1 MEKVEQ
7 DWLLEERIAWA
18 EGYRCVAGIDEAGR
32 GTLAGPVVAAC
43 VVLPYEQVPKGV
55 NDSKVLTPSQRET
68 LFQKI
73 IKMARGVG
81 IGIVEAEVIDQINIL
96 KATHQAMRQAL
107 ANLPGGLL
115 PDIVLI
121 DGLPVQPFPITQVA
135 IVEGD
140 GKSASIAAASIV
152 AKVTRDHLMCAL
164 DTQYPGYGFATH
176 KGYSTAAHLRALSEL
191 GACPVHRRTFR
202 PVAEVLKR

>member
-1 MEKVEQ
+1 
-7 DWLLEERIAWA
+7 
-18 EGYRCVAGIDEAGR
+18 
-32 GTLAGPVVAAC
+32 
-43 VVLPYEQVPKGV
+43 
-55 NDSKVLTPSQRET
+55 
-68 LFQKI
+68 
-73 IKMARGVG
+73 MARGVG